1 MATRSLI
8 ARALDVGFE
17 SVYCHWD
24 GYPQHNGEI
33 LLTHYRTA
41 EAVAELLSFGDISVL
56 GPMIGAAHDF
66 EQAGH
71 SPFTTFY
78 GRDRGEAGEHTRP
91 IHHPFLRRVLGRAE
105 SCGCEFVY
113 VFEEDY
119 WSCCKRGPQYFGL
132 NNGVEFSSFQR
143 LDDMLNKNV

>member
-8 ARALDVGFE
+8 ARALDAGYE

-33 LLTHYRTA
+33 LLAHYRTA

-66 EQAGH
+66 EQAGR

-78 GRDRGEAGEHTRP
+78 GRDGGETAEVIRP
-91 IHHPFLRRVLGRAE
+91 AHHPFLHRVLERAE
-105 SCGCEFVY
+105 SCDCEYLY
-113 VFEEDY
+113 VFEYGY
-119 WSCCKRGPQYFGL
+119 WTCSARGPLDSGL
-132 NNGVEFSSFQR
+132 DDGSEFAIFRR
-143 LDDMLNKNV
+143 LDDMLSGKS